1 MKRAFRFRLGRVLRA
16 RSIAERA
23 ARAEWATA
31 EIDAGRAADVVERTR
46 AGIDVARR
54 ELIEIQASGRLA
66 ASDVLLSDR
75 AVERMWE
82 ALRRGR
88 ARAAELRTVA
98 EGRRATWAE
107 RRHDEQALERLEER
121 QREAHRTE
129 VQRAENAENDEWAS
143 RRSVRRRD
151 GGSGRD

>member
-1 MKRAFRFRLGRVLRA
+1 MKKAFVFRLGRVLRA

-46 AGIDVARR
+46 AGIDHARR
-54 ELIEIQASGRLA
+54 ELIEIQESGGLT
-66 ASDVLLSDR
+66 ASDVLLFDR
-75 AVERMWE
+75 GVERMWE
-82 ALRRGR
+82 TLRRGR

-98 EGRRATWAE
+98 EDRRAAWAE
-107 RRHDEQALERLEER
+107 RRHDERSLERLEER

-129 VQRAENAENDEWAS
+129 VQRAENDENDEWAS
-143 RRSVRRRD
+143 QQFDRRD
-151 GGSGRD
+151 GGSRRD